1 MLIVEHLKGLINKNI
16 QNNHVI
22 RIFSSVAVPRSILD
36 GYSHA
41 GSANQ
46 TGIITK
52 CQSNSTEVKPI
63 ILTIPNRSLELV
75 NPTSITVTIVMVR
88 TMPSPVI
95 IATTDDWIPPR
106 RNSACREDE
115 ASEFSWA
122 GEEEMVNNGFLNG

>member
-46 TGIITK
+46 TGI
-52 CQSNSTEVKPI
+52 
-63 ILTIPNRSLELV
+63 L
-75 NPTSITVTIVMVR
+75 
-88 TMPSPVI
+88 
-95 IATTDDWIPPR
+95 
-106 RNSACREDE
+106 SANQTLLR
-115 ASEFSWA
+115 
-122 GEEEMVNNGFLNG
+122 